1 MTSPALKFKRSSGP
15 ALPTSHYALHAVLLV
30 VSVLFLLPLLLVISA
45 SLTNEN
51 ALAERGYGLLP
62 SVFSFE
68 AYRYLLRDPSQLLRA
83 YAVSGLV
90 SIVGSLLSLT
100 IMALLAYALS
110 RPEFRF
116 RRALSFV
123 VFFTLLFNGGLVAS
137 YILNTRYLGLSDSLL
152 ALILPYLVVPFYV
165 LLLRTFFAAL
175 PPEILEAARIDGAGE
190 WLIFFR
196 IVLPLATPALAT
208 IGLFSL
214 LLYWNDYFLGLLYL
228 SDPGKYPLQLLLF
241 NILNNIEFLNK
252 LPTTQAAT
260 VLPPTQTVRMA
271 MAVLATGPAAFAFLF
286 LQRYFVSGLTLGS
299 VKG

>member
-1 MTSPALKFKRSSGP
+1 MTAPALELRRNRSIPLPP
-15 ALPTSHYALHAVLLV
+15 AHYAIHALLIL
-30 VSVLFLLPLLLVISA
+30 VSLLFLFPLLLVISA
-45 SLTNEN
+45 SLSSESS
-51 ALAERGYGLLP
+51 LLEQGYSLIP
-62 SVFSFE
+62 RAFSTE

-83 YAVSGLV
+83 YAVSGFV
-90 SIVGSLLSLT
+90 ATVGSALSLL
-100 IMALLAYALS
+100 IMALLGYALS
-110 RPEFRF
+110 RPEFKF
-116 RRALSFV
+116 RGVVSFV

-175 PPEILEAARIDGAGE
+175 PSEIIEAARIDGAGE
-190 WLIFFR
+190 WRIFFA
-196 IVLPLATPALAT
+196 IVLPLSTPALAT
-208 IGLFSL
+208 VGLFSL

-252 LPTTQAAT
+252 LPTSQAAT
-260 VLPPTQTVRMA
+260 VIPPTQTVRMA
-271 MAVLATGPAAFAFLF
+271 MAVLATGPAAFAFLM
-286 LQRYFVSGLTLGS
+286 LQRYFVRGLTVGS